1 MRVPV
6 TSNQY
11 SQHEYRRIESH
22 YVSHNGSMTESQMQ
36 ELLCY
41 QTMPVWSRETVPAAF
56 RERHNTKEGVWA
68 RLTVLQGS
76 LIFELLNEDN
86 GILQSD
92 RFSAERQPPRVE
104 PRQWHRIAAVSDDIQ
119 CRLAFYCR
127 PEDFYHLKYGLTRT
141 HSEVINAIPYLTPG
155 KALDLGCGSG
165 RNALYL
171 DLLDFEV
178 TAHDKNPQSIAAL
191 NETIAAEGR
200 KNITASVLDI
210 SEQSFAGEYA
220 FILSTV
226 VMMFLPAACIGRLLG
241 DMQRNTLP
249 GGVNLI
255 VAAMSAPDFPC
266 PIPFPFTFGPGELKR
281 YYEGWEI
288 IKYNEDPGEL
298 HKTDA
303 DGNRIKLRFATLLA
317 RKRPMAA

>member
-1 MRVPV
+1 
-6 TSNQY
+6 
-11 SQHEYRRIESH
+11 
-22 YVSHNGSMTESQMQ
+22 MQ

-41 QTMPVWSRETVPAAF
+41 QTMPIWTAETIPAAF

-76 LIFELLNEDN
+76 LTFDLLNEDSD
-86 GILQSD
+86 ILQSGT
-92 RFSAERQPPRVE
+92 FSSLRQPPQVE
-104 PRQWHRIAAVSDDIQ
+104 PQQWHRIAAVSDDIR

-127 PEDFYHLKYGLTRT
+127 PEDYYHLKYGLTRT
-141 HSEVINAIPYLTPG
+141 HSEVINAANYLLPGSGLLPG
-155 KALDLGCGSG
+155 KALDLGCGGG

-171 DLLDFEV
+171 DLLGYRA

-191 NETIAAEGR
+191 NEIIAAEER
-200 KNITASVLDI
+200 QNISASVLDI
-210 SEQSFAGEYA
+210 SEETISGHYQ

-226 VMMFLPAACIGRLLG
+226 VMMFLPAGCISRLIG
-241 DMQRNTLP
+241 DMQRSTLP
-249 GGVNLI
+249 GGMNLI
-255 VAAMSAPDFPC
+255 VAAMSTPDFPC
-266 PIPFPFTFGPGELKR
+266 PIPFPFTFGLGELKR

-288 IKYNEDPGEL
+288 IKYNEDLGEL

-317 RKRPMAA
+317 RKRPVAGPLTPE

>member
-1 MRVPV
+1 
-6 TSNQY
+6 
-11 SQHEYRRIESH
+11 
-22 YVSHNGSMTESQMQ
+22 MQ

-41 QTMPVWSRETVPAAF
+41 QTMPIWTRETIPTAF

-76 LIFELLNEDN
+76 LTFDLMNENND
-86 GILQSD
+86 IVQSGE
-92 RFSAERQPPRVE
+92 FSAGRQPPQVE
-104 PRQWHRIAAVSDDIQ
+104 PQQWHRIAAVSDDIQ

-127 PEDFYHLKYGLTRT
+127 PEEFYHFKYGLTRT
-141 HSEVINAIPYLTPG
+141 HSEVINAVSFLSPDISLSPG
-155 KALDLGCGSG
+155 KTLDLGCGGG

-171 DLLDFEV
+171 DLLGFSV

-191 NETIAAEGR
+191 NEIIAAEEL
-200 KNITASVLDI
+200 KNISASTLDI
-210 SEQSFAGEYA
+210 SEVSISGEYQ

-226 VMMFLPAACIGRLLG
+226 VMMFLPADCISRLIG
-241 DMQRNTLP
+241 DMQRSTLP
-249 GGVNLI
+249 GGINLI
-255 VAAMSAPDFPC
+255 VAAMSTPDFPC

-317 RKRPMAA
+317 RKRPLAV